1 MDHYILTY
9 RGQSGSPVL
18 IKFNNSY
25 YVIGIHFGGNL
36 KYMVNNFMIFNEE
49 ILCHWHSFRG
59 QFKIYGQ

>member
-49 ILCHWHSFRG
+49 IVKDIAKDRCNYISLS
-59 QFKIYGQ
+59 